1 MFFGYWKAKI
11 CFSAYYISDEEA
23 KDCYI
28 VIYHHYSKEISLFDT
43 YFLLNKKKEIQ
54 FKIAVFEMMEYDHHI
69 TDSQQASSDD
79 KEEAA

>member
-1 MFFGYWKAKI
+1 M
-11 CFSAYYISDEEA
+11 
-23 KDCYI
+23 
-28 VIYHHYSKEISLFDT
+28 IYHHYSKEISLFDT